1 MFKTPKLIIPLCPNT
16 KTYAH
21 AKGLNNR
28 LYEFKSIFPRP
39 LYGGTLP
46 GLNSKIKVIVLLQV
60 KKDIVLIS
68 YKARRLT
75 TCLSENIKL
84 LKTGAI
90 VTRANE
96 NAYMCTSLNG
106 CKLENRT
113 KTSTKAGSNLTWK
126 QQLITLV
133 FNGAGNSHRKRS
145 FSSIHG
151 STS

>member
-16 KTYAH
+16 KTDAH

-28 LYEFKSIFPRP
+28 LYEFKSKFRRP
-39 LYGGTLP
+39 LYGGTRP

-68 YKARRLT
+68 YKGRRLT
-75 TCLSENIKL
+75 TCLSENIKF

-113 KTSTKAGSNLTWK
+113 KTKAGSNITWK
-126 QQLITLV
+126 QQLIILV
-133 FNGAGNSHRKRS
+133 FNGAGNNHRKRS
-145 FSSIHG
+145 FGSIHR

>member
-16 KTYAH
+16 KTDAH

-28 LYEFKSIFPRP
+28 LYEFKSKFRRP
-39 LYGGTLP
+39 LYGGTRP

-68 YKARRLT
+68 YKGRRLT

-113 KTSTKAGSNLTWK
+113 KTKAGSNITWK
-126 QQLITLV
+126 QQLTILV

-145 FSSIHG
+145 FGSIHE